1 MRIIPLQGRGRVR
14 IEDESRAGGGEGVRI
29 EGESH
34 LKLVGSFSKS

>member
-1 MRIIPLQGRGRVR
+1 VHPF
-14 IEDESRAGGGEGVRI
+14 AGGGEGVRI